1 MKAHETEAA
10 NENVFAMLNA
20 PNLVYIKAERASD
33 LAAEM
38 GAQVSEED
46 AEGTPFARDPN
57 AIWYVVHA
65 ADGSRIAIL
74 DDRDTAFA
82 AARAN
87 DLAPVSVH

>member
-1 MKAHETEAA
+1 MKQEIF
-10 NENVFAMLNA
+10 NVAIA
-20 PNLVYIKAERASD
+20 QTLVYIKAERAKD

-38 GAQVSEED
+38 GAQATD
-46 AEGTPFARDPN
+46 GDNEGGALAFDPE

-87 DLAPVSVH
+87 SLNPVSVH

>member
-1 MKAHETEAA
+1 MKHETFDAPAA
-10 NENVFAMLNA
+10 K
-20 PNLVYIKAERASD
+20 NLVYIKAERAKD

-38 GAQVSEED
+38 GAQTEIVD
-46 AEGTPFARDPN
+46 AEGKPFAFDPD

-65 ADGSRIAIL
+65 EDGSRIAIL

-87 DLAPVSVH
+87 SLEPVSVH

>member
-1 MKAHETEAA
+1 MKHEMHETIEFPA
-10 NENVFAMLNA
+10 A
-20 PNLVYIKAERASD
+20 PNLVYIKAERAKD

-38 GAQVSEED
+38 GAQTEMVD
-46 AEGTPFARDPN
+46 AEGTPFQFDPD

-65 ADGSRIAIL
+65 ADGSRVAIL

-87 DLAPVSVH
+87 SLEPVSVH

>member
-1 MKAHETEAA
+1 MKTETHGMIEFPA
-10 NENVFAMLNA
+10 A
-20 PNLVYIKAERASD
+20 PNLVYIKAERAKD

-38 GAQVSEED
+38 GAQ
-46 AEGTPFARDPN
+46 AEVTDDEGKPFDFDPD

-65 ADGSRIAIL
+65 ADGSRVAIL

-87 DLAPVSVH
+87 SLEPVSVH

>member
-1 MKAHETEAA
+1 MKHETF
-10 NENVFAMLNA
+10 NVATA
-20 PNLVYIKAERASD
+20 QNLVYIKAERAKD

-38 GAQVSEED
+38 GAQANATD
-46 AEGTPFARDPN
+46 DDGKPFDFDPD

-87 DLAPVSVH
+87 SLDPVSVH

>member
-1 MKAHETEAA
+1 S
-10 NENVFAMLNA
+10 NVDE
-20 PNLVYIKAERASD
+20 V
-33 LAAEM
+33 
-38 GAQVSEED
+38 D
-46 AEGTPFARDPN
+46 AEGTLFALDPD

-87 DLAPVSVH
+87 SLEPMSVH

>member
-1 MKAHETEAA
+1 MKHEAIDITT
-10 NENVFAMLNA
+10 A
-20 PNLVYIKAERASD
+20 PNLVYIKAERAKD

-38 GAQVSEED
+38 GAQTQMVD
-46 AEGTPFARDPN
+46 AEGTPFQFDPD

-65 ADGSRIAIL
+65 ADGSRVAIL

-87 DLAPVSVH
+87 SLEPVSVH